1 MAFATRRNLM
11 PADTSDVIHNE
22 DNPSERAPW
31 VMSMQE
37 QEEFALNLRNLI
49 GDSDRR
55 EFRYLRAL
63 KKSIHSMD
71 LHLGWMLVNR
81 SPRDEVA
88 LLKKWKQRRVL
99 TLSVV
104 NRSMKEGWIAAK
116 YGRELSGPRNRLH
129 SIGAEAYYSRCA
141 PSQSEWK
148 ILRDNW

>member
-1 MAFATRRNLM
+1 M
-11 PADTSDVIHNE
+11 PADTPDVIDDK
-22 DNPSERAPW
+22 DNTSECTPW

-37 QEEFALNLRNLI
+37 QEEFALNLRNLVS
-49 GDSDRR
+49 DSDRR

-71 LHLGWMLVNR
+71 LLLGWMLVNR
-81 SPRDEVA
+81 APKDEVA
-88 LLKKWKQRRVL
+88 QLKKWKRRRVQ

-104 NRSMKEGWIAAK
+104 NCSMEVGWMAAK
-116 YGRELSGPRNRLH
+116 YGRAISGPRNRFH

-141 PSQSEWK
+141 PRQSEWK